1 MGVEPLPILFAA
13 VSLGVLLCVCIKNHC
28 IIKGFF
34 AGAVQGISALYAVR
48 LLGFAIGISM
58 PVNFYTLGVSVFL
71 GSPGV
76 ALTLAAQT
84 IFHLH

>member
-1 MGVEPLPILFAA
+1 MGAEPLPILFAA
-13 VSLGVLLCVCIKNHC
+13 ASVAVLLCVCIKNHC
-28 IIKGFF
+28 VIKGFL
-34 AGAVQGISALYAVR
+34 ASAVQGICALYAVR

-58 PVNFYTLGVSVFL
+58 PINFYTLGIGAFL